1 MNAPDEVETWWTR
14 CVVIY
19 SSPFES
25 ARARVYKKSDSTPRA
40 CDLWAKLP
48 SPRLYP
54 CRLPAARLKRDN
66 RDRGLQ
72 GFRFAPS
79 ADGTSSARV
88 LIAVWRWIPLHPT

>member
-25 ARARVYKKSDSTPRA
+25 ARAKVCKKSDTPHERA
-40 CDLWAKLP
+40 VFGP
-48 SPRLYP
+48 S
-54 CRLPAARLKRDN
+54 CRARAFTRDRLKPDN

-79 ADGTSSARV
+79 AGGAPERQVVTDRATEA
-88 LIAVWRWIPLHPT
+88 